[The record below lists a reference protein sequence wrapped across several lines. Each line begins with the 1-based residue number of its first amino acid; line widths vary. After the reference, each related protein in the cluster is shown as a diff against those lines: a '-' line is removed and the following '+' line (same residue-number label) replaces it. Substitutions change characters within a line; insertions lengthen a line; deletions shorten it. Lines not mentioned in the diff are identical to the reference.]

1 MVNPFLSSTHYDTET
16 AIMLERA
23 YITDIGNAVAYTDG
37 DRIFLNTQDNL
48 FKILPAYDDNM
59 LKWLL
64 WHERMHLEL
73 KHHNRF
79 FRYIDEFNK
88 YVEELE
94 KITKTP
100 AEAFS
105 DTAIEIHARRF
116 NVTKDEVNI
125 IMDILVHDWM
135 SSKFPELVET
145 AVNNL
150 AQFRDR
156 NSLKYTFKT
165 NTLEEMLDEY
175 SKFKHKDE
183 EDKKEGEG
191 DGEEKDS
198 EEKKEDSKSKGKGE
212 GKAEDKKEDEPK
224 EEETKDKE
232 KKDKKPSTDKAHAEG
247 GHEDTPREKT
257 GKDTSEVE
265 EKLDEPEPESEQPEL
280 GHHDE
285 TDWSKLDEI
294 DSKEFITE
302 REGNEWVEEINRLK
316 NVKLRLARI
325 TKTLNGLV
333 TDTKVRSY
341 KTPSYMQTGQRTI
354 FKGSKK
360 GKASLY
366 LCFDASGSMGGDM
379 DTFKEII
386 GKAIP
391 QALKTP
397 TTWFS
402 GWAYGDEGRA
412 VMKRCKDPE
421 GRSSDYYKGTFADF
435 MKISADSGY
444 SDDGDRT
451 IEMCFKAEQAGYSP
465 IGITDGGGCLSW
477 STDMLK
483 QLKRTV
489 FVGHSKRWLL
499 AVQKINPNIQVIYT
513 GRECD

>member
-23 YITDIGNAVAYTDG
+23 YVTDIGRAVAYTDG

-79 FRYIDEFNK
+79 FK
-88 YVEELE
+88 YVEEFE
-94 KITKTP
+94 KEMETP
-100 AEAFS
+100 AETFS
-105 DTAIEIHARRF
+105 DADITKHDKKF
-116 NVTKDEVNI
+116 NITKDEVNI

-135 SSKFPELVET
+135 SKKFPELVDT

-156 NSLKYTFKT
+156 NSLSYTFKT
-165 NTLEEMLDEY
+165 HTLEEMLDEY
-175 SKFKHKDE
+175 AKFKHKDE
-183 EDKKEGEG
+183 TDETPGEG
-191 DGEEKDS
+191 DDSEETEEKD
-198 EEKKEDSKSKGKGE
+198 EDSKSKGKGK
-212 GKAEDKKEDEPK
+212 GKAKDKEEDKPKEDEKKEDKK
-224 EEETKDKE
+224 
-232 KKDKKPSTDKAHAEG
+232 KKPSTDKAHAEG
-247 GHEDTPREKT
+247 GHDSTPREKT
-257 GKDTSEVE
+257 GKDESKVTT
-265 EKLDEPEPESEQPEL
+265 EPESEQPEPEAP

-285 TDWSKLDEI
+285 TDWSKLDDI

-302 REGNEWVEEINRLK
+302 SEGNKWVEEINRLK

-325 TKTLNGLV
+325 TTTLNGLV

-341 KTPSYMQTGQRTI
+341 KTPSYMQTGQHTI

-397 TTWFS
+397 TVWFS
-402 GWAYGDEGRA
+402 GYAYREEGRA
-412 VMKRCKDPE
+412 VMRRCHDAE
-421 GRSSDYYKGTFADF
+421 GRDDDYYKGTFADF

-444 SDDGDRT
+444 GDDGDRT
-451 IEMCFKAEQAGYSP
+451 IELCWKAEQLGYSP
-465 IGITDGGGCLSW
+465 IGITDGGGRISW
-477 STDMLK
+477 SVDMIK

-489 FVGHSKRWLL
+489 LVGHSKRWLDG
-499 AVQKINPNIQVIYT
+499 VKKINPNIQIIYT
-513 GRECD
+513 GKECD

>member
-1 MVNPFLSSTHYDTET
+1 MVNPFLSSTNYDTET

-23 YITDIGNAVAYTDG
+23 YVTDIGNAVAYTDG

-79 FRYIDEFNK
+79 FRYLEELSEEDTEDEFQ
-88 YVEELE
+88 
-94 KITKTP
+94 
-100 AEAFS
+100 
-105 DTAIEIHARRF
+105 
-116 NVTKDEVNI
+116 VTKSEVNI

-135 SSKFPELVET
+135 ATKFPELVDT

-156 NSLKYTFKT
+156 NSLSYTFKY

-175 SKFKHKDE
+175 RKFKHKD

-191 DGEEKDS
+191 EGDDS
-198 EEKKEDSKSKGKGE
+198 EETEEKEEDSKSKGKGK
-212 GKAEDKKEDEPK
+212 GKGKDKKEDKKEDEPK
-224 EEETKDKE
+224 EDGDKKE
-232 KKDKKPSTDKAHAEG
+232 DKKKKPSTDKAHAEG
-247 GHEDTPREKT
+247 GHDSTPREKT
-257 GKDTSEVE
+257 GKDTSEIE
-265 EKLDEPEPESEQPEL
+265 TEPESEQPEPEDP
-280 GHHDE
+280 GHHSE

-341 KTPSYMQTGQRTI
+341 KTPSYMQTGQHTI

-360 GKASLY
+360 GHASLY

-397 TTWFS
+397 TVWFS
-402 GWAYGDEGRA
+402 GYAYNEEARNVMRRCHDAEGR
-412 VMKRCKDPE
+412 DD
-421 GRSSDYYKGTFADF
+421 DYYKGTFADF
-435 MKISADSGY
+435 MKIAADSGY

-451 IEMCFKAEQAGYSP
+451 IELCFKAEQLGYSP
-465 IGITDGGGCLSW
+465 IGITDGGGRISW
-477 STDMLK
+477 SVDMIK

-489 FVGHSKRWLL
+489 LVGHSEEWLK
-499 AVQKINPNIQVIYT
+499 AVQKINPSIQIIYT
-513 GRECD
+513 GRGY

>member
-1 MVNPFLSSTHYDTET
+1 MVNPFLSSTNYDTET

-48 FKILPAYDDNM
+48 FKILPAYDDGM

-79 FRYIDEFNK
+79 FK
-88 YVEELE
+88 YVEEFE
-94 KITKTP
+94 KEMETP

-105 DTAIEIHARRF
+105 DGAITLHAKKF
-116 NVTKDEVNI
+116 NITKDEVNI

-175 SKFKHKDE
+175 SKFKHKDD
-183 EDKKEGEG
+183 EDKKEGKGEG
-191 DGEEKDS
+191 DDS
-198 EEKKEDSKSKGKGE
+198 EETEEKEKDSKSKGKGK

-224 EEETKDKE
+224 DDGDKKE
-232 KKDKKPSTDKAHAEG
+232 DKKKPSTDKAHAEG
-247 GHEDTPREKT
+247 GHDTTPREKT
-257 GKDTSEVE
+257 GKDTSEITT
-265 EKLDEPEPESEQPEL
+265 EPESEQPEP

-341 KTPSYMQTGQRTI
+341 KTPSYMQTGQHTI

-397 TTWFS
+397 TVWFS

-412 VMKRCKDPE
+412 VMKRCVDPE
-421 GRSSDYYKGTFADF
+421 GRNDDYYKGTFADF

-451 IEMCFKAEQAGYSP
+451 IEMCFKAEQLGYSP
-465 IGITDGGGCLSW
+465 IGITDGGGRLSW

-489 FVGHSKRWLL
+489 LVGHSKRWLD

>member
-23 YITDIGNAVAYTDG
+23 YVTDIGRAVAYTDG

-48 FKILPAYDDNM
+48 FKILPAYNDDM

-79 FRYIDEFNK
+79 FRYLDE
-88 YVEELE
+88 LS
-94 KITKTP
+94 
-100 AEAFS
+100 AE
-105 DTAIEIHARRF
+105 DTEDKF
-116 NVTKDEVNI
+116 QVTKDEVNI

-135 SSKFPELVET
+135 SKKFPELVDT

-156 NSLKYTFKT
+156 NSLSYTFKT

-175 SKFKHKDE
+175 ARHKHGED
-183 EDKKEGEG
+183 EDKKEG

-198 EEKKEDSKSKGKGE
+198 EEDKEDEDSESKGKG
-212 GKAEDKKEDEPK
+212 KAKEDKPKEDESKGEDKKK
-224 EEETKDKE
+224 EEKAPTE
-232 KKDKKPSTDKAHAEG
+232 KPHAEG
-247 GHEDTPREKT
+247 GHDRTPREKT
-257 GKDTSEVE
+257 GKDESKITT
-265 EKLDEPEPESEQPEL
+265 EPESEQPEPEAP
-280 GHHDE
+280 GHHSE

-341 KTPSYMQTGQRTI
+341 KTPSYMQTGQHTI

-360 GKASLY
+360 GRASLY
-366 LCFDASGSMGGDM
+366 LCFDASGSMSSDM

-397 TTWFS
+397 TVWFS
-402 GWAYGDEGRA
+402 GYAYREEGRA
-412 VMKRCKDPE
+412 VMRRCKDPE

-435 MKISADSGY
+435 MHIAADSGY
-444 SDDGDRT
+444 TDDGDRT
-451 IEMCFKAEQAGYSP
+451 IEMCFKAEQLGYSP

-477 STDMLK
+477 SIDMLK

-489 FVGHSKRWLL
+489 LVGHSKGWLD
-499 AVQKINPNIQVIYT
+499 AAQKVNPNIQVIYT

>member
-23 YITDIGNAVAYTDG
+23 YVTDIGNAVAYTDG

-48 FKILPAYDDNM
+48 FRILPAYDDNM
-59 LKWLL
+59 LKGLL

-73 KHHNRF
+73 RHHNRF
-79 FRYIDEFNK
+79 FKYLEELSTEDTEDEFQ
-88 YVEELE
+88 
-94 KITKTP
+94 
-100 AEAFS
+100 
-105 DTAIEIHARRF
+105 
-116 NVTKDEVNI
+116 VTKSEVNI

-135 SSKFPELVET
+135 SKKFPELVET

-156 NSLKYTFKT
+156 NSLSYTFKH

-175 SKFKHKDE
+175 KKFKHGED

-191 DGEEKDS
+191 EGDDS
-198 EEKKEDSKSKGKGE
+198 EETEEDEDSKSKGKGKAK
-212 GKAEDKKEDEPK
+212 GKAKDKKEDEPK
-224 EEETKDKE
+224 EDEPKDSKG
-232 KKDKKPSTDKAHAEG
+232 KGDTDKAHAEG
-247 GHEDTPREKT
+247 GHDSAPRAKT
-257 GKDTSEVE
+257 GKDTSEIE
-265 EKLDEPEPESEQPEL
+265 TEPESEQPEPEAP
-280 GHHDE
+280 GHHSE
-285 TDWSKLDEI
+285 TDWSKLDDI
-294 DSKEFITE
+294 DTKEFITE
-302 REGNEWVEEINRLK
+302 HEGNEWVEEINRLK

-341 KTPSYMQTGQRTI
+341 KTPSYMMTGQHTI

-360 GKASLY
+360 GHASLY

-391 QALKTP
+391 QAMKTP
-397 TTWFS
+397 TVWFS
-402 GWAYGDEGRA
+402 GYAYREEGRA
-412 VMKRCKDPE
+412 IMRRCADPE
-421 GRSSDYYKGTFADF
+421 GRDDDYYKGTFADF
-435 MKISADSGY
+435 MHISADSGY

-451 IEMCFKAEQAGYSP
+451 IEMCFKAEQLGYSP
-465 IGITDGGGCLSW
+465 IGITDGGGRISW
-477 STDMLK
+477 SVNMIK

-489 FVGHSKRWLL
+489 LVGHSEEWLK
-499 AVQKINPNIQVIYT
+499 AVQKINPNIQIIYT
-513 GRECD
+513 GRRY

>member
-1 MVNPFLSSTHYDTET
+1 MVNPFLSSTNYDTET

-23 YITDIGNAVAYTDG
+23 YVTDIGNAVAYTDG

-48 FKILPAYDDNM
+48 FKILPAYDDGM

-79 FRYIDEFNK
+79 FRYLEELSEEDTEDEFQ
-88 YVEELE
+88 
-94 KITKTP
+94 
-100 AEAFS
+100 
-105 DTAIEIHARRF
+105 
-116 NVTKDEVNI
+116 VTKSEVNI

-135 SSKFPELVET
+135 SKKFPELVDT

-156 NSLKYTFKT
+156 NSLSYTFKT

-175 SKFKHKDE
+175 ARHKHGED
-183 EDKKEGEG
+183 EDKKEG

-198 EEKKEDSKSKGKGE
+198 EEDKEDEDSESKGKG
-212 GKAEDKKEDEPK
+212 KAKEDKPKEDESKGEDKKK
-224 EEETKDKE
+224 EEKAPTE
-232 KKDKKPSTDKAHAEG
+232 KPHAEG
-247 GHEDTPREKT
+247 GHDRTPREKT
-257 GKDTSEVE
+257 GKDESKITT
-265 EKLDEPEPESEQPEL
+265 EPESEQPEPEAP
-280 GHHDE
+280 GHHSE

-341 KTPSYMQTGQRTI
+341 KTPSYMQTGQHTI

-360 GKASLY
+360 GRASLY
-366 LCFDASGSMGGDM
+366 LCFDASGSMSSDM

-397 TTWFS
+397 TVWFS
-402 GWAYGDEGRA
+402 GYAYREEGRA
-412 VMKRCKDPE
+412 VMRRCKDPE

-435 MKISADSGY
+435 MHIAADSGY
-444 SDDGDRT
+444 TDDGDRT
-451 IEMCFKAEQAGYSP
+451 IEMCFKAEQLGYSP

-477 STDMLK
+477 SIDMLK

-489 FVGHSKRWLL
+489 LVGHSKGWLD
-499 AVQKINPNIQVIYT
+499 AAQKVNPNIQVIYT

>member
-23 YITDIGNAVAYTDG
+23 YVTDIGRAVAYTDG

-48 FKILPAYDDNM
+48 FKILPAYNDDM

-79 FRYIDEFNK
+79 FRYLDELS
-88 YVEELE
+88 EE
-94 KITKTP
+94 
-100 AEAFS
+100 
-105 DTAIEIHARRF
+105 DTEDKF
-116 NVTKDEVNI
+116 QVTKDEVNI

-175 SKFKHKDE
+175 RKFKHKDDE
-183 EDKKEGEG
+183 GEGEG

-198 EEKKEDSKSKGKGE
+198 EEKKEDEDSKSKGKSK
-212 GKAEDKKEDEPK
+212 GKTKEDEPK
-224 EEETKDKE
+224 DDGDKKE
-232 KKDKKPSTDKAHAEG
+232 DKKKPSTDKAHAEG

-257 GKDTSEVE
+257 GEDTSEVE
-265 EKLDEPEPESEQPEL
+265 EKLDEPEPESEQEVDP

-285 TDWSKLDEI
+285 TDWSKLEDL

-302 REGNEWVEEINRLK
+302 SEGNRWVEEINALK
-316 NVKLRLARI
+316 NAKIRLARI

-341 KTPSYMQTGQRTI
+341 KTPSYMQTGQHTI

-360 GKASLY
+360 GHASLY

-391 QALKTP
+391 QAMKTP

-402 GWAYGDEGRA
+402 GWAYRDEGRA
-412 VMKRCKDPE
+412 VMKRCVDPE
-421 GRSSDYYKGTFADF
+421 GRSDDYYKGTFADF
-435 MKISADSGY
+435 MNIMADSGY

-451 IEMCFKAEQAGYSP
+451 IELCWKAEQAGYSP

-499 AVQKINPNIQVIYT
+499 AVQKVNPNIQIIYT
-513 GRECD
+513 GRESD

>member
-23 YITDIGNAVAYTDG
+23 YVTDIGRAVAYTDG

-79 FRYIDEFNK
+79 FRYLEELSEEDTEDEFQ
-88 YVEELE
+88 
-94 KITKTP
+94 
-100 AEAFS
+100 
-105 DTAIEIHARRF
+105 
-116 NVTKDEVNI
+116 VTKSEVNI

-135 SSKFPELVET
+135 SKKFPELVET

-156 NSLKYTFKT
+156 NSLSYTFKH

-175 SKFKHKDE
+175 RKFKHGED

-191 DGEEKDS
+191 EGDDS
-198 EEKKEDSKSKGKGE
+198 EETEEDEDSKSTGKGKG
-212 GKAEDKKEDEPK
+212 KVKDTEDKKEEDEPK
-224 EEETKDKE
+224 DDKKKE
-232 KKDKKPSTDKAHAEG
+232 DKKKDSTDKAHAEG
-247 GHEDTPREKT
+247 GHDSTPREKT
-257 GKDTSEVE
+257 GKDTSEVTT
-265 EKLDEPEPESEQPEL
+265 EPESEQPEPEAP

-285 TDWSKLDEI
+285 TDWSKLDDI

-302 REGNEWVEEINRLK
+302 HEGNEWVEEINRLK

-341 KTPSYMQTGQRTI
+341 KTPSYMQTGQHTI

-360 GKASLY
+360 GRASLY

-397 TTWFS
+397 TVWFS
-402 GWAYGDEGRA
+402 GFAYREEGRA
-412 VMKRCKDPE
+412 VMRRCVDPE
-421 GRSSDYYKGTFADF
+421 GRDDDYYKGTFADF
-435 MKISADSGY
+435 MHISADSGY

-451 IEMCFKAEQAGYSP
+451 IEMCFKAEQLGYSP
-465 IGITDGGGCLSW
+465 IGITDGGGRISW
-477 STDMLK
+477 SVDMIK

-489 FVGHSKRWLL
+489 LVGHSERWLKE
-499 AVQKINPNIQVIYT
+499 VQKINPNIQIIYT
-513 GRECD
+513 GRGY

>member
-1 MVNPFLSSTHYDTET
+1 MVNPFLSSTNYDTET

-23 YITDIGNAVAYTDG
+23 YVTDIGNAVAYTDG

-79 FRYIDEFNK
+79 FRYLEELSEEDTEDEFQ
-88 YVEELE
+88 
-94 KITKTP
+94 
-100 AEAFS
+100 
-105 DTAIEIHARRF
+105 
-116 NVTKDEVNI
+116 VTKNEVNI

-135 SSKFPELVET
+135 SKKFPELVET

-156 NSLKYTFKT
+156 NSLSYTFKH

-175 SKFKHKDE
+175 RKFKHGED

-191 DGEEKDS
+191 EGKETEEK
-198 EEKKEDSKSKGKGE
+198 EEDSKSKGKGKSKGE
-212 GKAEDKKEDEPK
+212 TKDKKEDEPK
-224 EEETKDKE
+224 DSKGKGD
-232 KKDKKPSTDKAHAEG
+232 TDKAHAEG
-247 GHEDTPREKT
+247 GHDSTPRAKT

-265 EKLDEPEPESEQPEL
+265 TEPESEQPEPEAP

-285 TDWSKLDEI
+285 TDWSKLDDI

-302 REGNEWVEEINRLK
+302 HEGNEWVEEINRLK

-341 KTPSYMQTGQRTI
+341 KTPSYMQTGQHTI

-360 GKASLY
+360 GHASLY

-397 TTWFS
+397 TVWFS
-402 GWAYGDEGRA
+402 GYAYREEGRA
-412 VMKRCKDPE
+412 VMRRCVDPE
-421 GRSSDYYKGTFADF
+421 GRDDDYYKGTFADF
-435 MKISADSGY
+435 MHISADSGY

-451 IEMCFKAEQAGYSP
+451 IEMCFKAEQLGYSP
-465 IGITDGGGCLSW
+465 IGITDGGGRLSW
-477 STDMLK
+477 SVDMIK

-489 FVGHSKRWLL
+489 LVGHSERWLKE
-499 AVQKINPNIQVIYT
+499 VQKINPNIQIIYT
-513 GRECD
+513 GRRY

>member
-23 YITDIGNAVAYTDG
+23 YVTDIGRAVAYTDG

-79 FRYIDEFNK
+79 FK
-88 YVEELE
+88 YVEEFE
-94 KITKTP
+94 KEMETS
-100 AEAFS
+100 AETFS
-105 DTAIEIHARRF
+105 DGAITLHAKKF
-116 NVTKDEVNI
+116 NITKDEVNI

-135 SSKFPELVET
+135 SKKFPELVET

-175 SKFKHKDE
+175 ARHKHG

-191 DGEEKDS
+191 DGDDSKETEEKD
-198 EEKKEDSKSKGKGE
+198 EDSKSKGKGK
-212 GKAEDKKEDEPK
+212 GKGKDKEEDEPK
-224 EEETKDKE
+224 EDK
-232 KKDKKPSTDKAHAEG
+232 KKKPSTGKAHAEG
-247 GHEDTPREKT
+247 GHGTTPREKT
-257 GKDTSEVE
+257 GKDESKVTT
-265 EKLDEPEPESEQPEL
+265 EPESEQPEPEAP

-285 TDWSKLDEI
+285 TDWSKLDDI

-302 REGNEWVEEINRLK
+302 REGDEWVGEINRLK

-341 KTPSYMQTGQRTI
+341 KTPSYMQTGQHTI

-360 GKASLY
+360 GHASLY
-366 LCFDASGSMGGDM
+366 LCFDASGSMSGDM

-397 TTWFS
+397 TVWFS
-402 GWAYGDEGRA
+402 GYAYRDEGRA
-412 VMKRCKDPE
+412 VMKRCRDPE
-421 GRSSDYYKGTFADF
+421 GRDDDYYKGTFADF

-451 IEMCFKAEQAGYSP
+451 IEMCFKAEQLGYSP
-465 IGITDGGGCLSW
+465 IGITDGGGRISW
-477 STDMLK
+477 STNMIK

-489 FVGHSKRWLL
+489 LVGHSEDWLKS
-499 AVQKINPNIQVIYT
+499 VQKINPNIQIIYT
-513 GRECD
+513 GRGY

>member
-1 MVNPFLSSTHYDTET
+1 MVNPFLSSTNYDTET

-79 FRYIDEFNK
+79 FRYLEELSEEDTEDEFQ
-88 YVEELE
+88 
-94 KITKTP
+94 
-100 AEAFS
+100 
-105 DTAIEIHARRF
+105 
-116 NVTKDEVNI
+116 VTKSEVNI

-135 SSKFPELVET
+135 SKKFPELVDT

-156 NSLKYTFKT
+156 NSLSYTFKY

-175 SKFKHKDE
+175 RKFKHKDE

-198 EEKKEDSKSKGKGE
+198 EEKKEDKDSKSKGKGK
-212 GKAEDKKEDEPK
+212 GKTKDKKEDEPK
-224 EEETKDKE
+224 DDGDTKEKDK
-232 KKDKKPSTDKAHAEG
+232 KKPSTDKAHAEG
-247 GHEDTPREKT
+247 GHDSTPKEKT
-257 GKDTSEVE
+257 GKDESKVTS
-265 EKLDEPEPESEQPEL
+265 EPESEQPEPEAP

-341 KTPSYMQTGQRTI
+341 KTPSYMQTGQHTI

-360 GKASLY
+360 GHASLY

-391 QALKTP
+391 QAMKTP

-402 GWAYGDEGRA
+402 GWTHKDEGRA
-412 VMKRCKDPE
+412 VMKRCHDPE
-421 GRSSDYYKGTFADF
+421 GRSDDYYKGTFADF
-435 MKISADSGY
+435 MHIVADSGY

-451 IEMCFKAEQAGYSP
+451 IELCFKAEQLGYSP
-465 IGITDGGGCLSW
+465 IGVTDGGGRISW
-477 STDMLK
+477 SVDMIK

-489 FVGHSKRWLL
+489 LVGHSERWLKE
-499 AVQKINPNIQVIYT
+499 VQKINPNIQIIYT

>member
-23 YITDIGNAVAYTDG
+23 YVTDIGRAVAYTDG

-79 FRYIDEFNK
+79 FK
-88 YVEELE
+88 YVEEFE
-94 KITKTP
+94 KEMETP
-100 AEAFS
+100 AETFS
-105 DTAIEIHARRF
+105 DGAITLHAKKF
-116 NVTKDEVNI
+116 NITKDEVNI

-135 SSKFPELVET
+135 SKKFPELVDT

-156 NSLKYTFKT
+156 NSLSYTFKT
-165 NTLEEMLDEY
+165 HTLEEMLDEY
-175 SKFKHKDE
+175 AKFKHKDE
-183 EDKKEGEG
+183 TDETPGEG
-191 DGEEKDS
+191 DDSEETEEKD
-198 EEKKEDSKSKGKGE
+198 EDSKSKGKGK
-212 GKAEDKKEDEPK
+212 GKAKDKEEDKPKEDEKKEDKK
-224 EEETKDKE
+224 
-232 KKDKKPSTDKAHAEG
+232 KKPSTDKAHAEG
-247 GHEDTPREKT
+247 GHDSTPREKT
-257 GKDTSEVE
+257 GKDESKVTT
-265 EKLDEPEPESEQPEL
+265 EPESEQPEPEAP

-285 TDWSKLDEI
+285 TDWSKLDDI

-302 REGNEWVEEINRLK
+302 SEGNKWVEEINRLK

-325 TKTLNGLV
+325 TTTLNGLV

-341 KTPSYMQTGQRTI
+341 KTPSYMQTGQHTI

-397 TTWFS
+397 TVWFS
-402 GWAYGDEGRA
+402 GYAYREEGRA
-412 VMKRCKDPE
+412 VMRRCHDAE
-421 GRSSDYYKGTFADF
+421 GRDDDYYKGTFADF

-444 SDDGDRT
+444 GDDGDRT
-451 IEMCFKAEQAGYSP
+451 IELCWKAEQLGYSP
-465 IGITDGGGCLSW
+465 IGITDGGGRISW
-477 STDMLK
+477 SVDMIK

-489 FVGHSKRWLL
+489 LVGHSKRWLDG
-499 AVQKINPNIQVIYT
+499 VKKINPNIQIIYT
-513 GRECD
+513 GKECD

>member
-1 MVNPFLSSTHYDTET
+1 MVNPFLSSTNYDTET

-23 YITDIGNAVAYTDG
+23 YVTNIGKAVAYTDG

-48 FKILPAYDDNM
+48 FKILPAYDDGM

-79 FRYIDEFNK
+79 FRYLDELSEENTEDEFQ
-88 YVEELE
+88 
-94 KITKTP
+94 
-100 AEAFS
+100 
-105 DTAIEIHARRF
+105 
-116 NVTKDEVNI
+116 VTKDEVNI

-135 SSKFPELVET
+135 SNKFPELVDT

-156 NSLKYTFKT
+156 NSLSYTFKH

-175 SKFKHKDE
+175 RKFKHKDD

-191 DGEEKDS
+191 EGEEEDS
-198 EEKKEDSKSKGKGE
+198 EETKEEDSKSKGKSK
-212 GKAEDKKEDEPK
+212 GKTKDKDKKEDKAKDDGDKK
-224 EEETKDKE
+224 EDK
-232 KKDKKPSTDKAHAEG
+232 KKPSTDKAHAEG
-247 GHEDTPREKT
+247 GHDSTPREKT
-257 GKDTSEVE
+257 GKDTSEVTT
-265 EKLDEPEPESEQPEL
+265 EPESEQPEPEAP
-280 GHHDE
+280 GHHSE

-302 REGNEWVEEINRLK
+302 REGNEWVAEINRLK
-316 NVKLRLARI
+316 NVKLRLAKI

-341 KTPSYMQTGQRTI
+341 KTPSYMQTGQHTI

-360 GKASLY
+360 GHASLY
-366 LCFDASGSMGGDM
+366 LCFDASGSMSGDM

-391 QALKTP
+391 QAMKTP
-397 TTWFS
+397 TVWFS
-402 GWAYGDEGRA
+402 GWAYKDEGRA
-412 VMKRCKDPE
+412 VMRRCIDPE
-421 GRSSDYYKGTFADF
+421 GRDSDYYKGTFADF
-435 MKISADSGY
+435 MNISADSGY

-451 IEMCFKAEQAGYSP
+451 IEMCFKAEQLGYSP
-465 IGITDGGGCLSW
+465 IGVTDGGGCLSW
-477 STDMLK
+477 SVDMLQ

-489 FVGHSKRWLL
+489 LVGHSEDWLK
-499 AVQKINPNIQVIYT
+499 AVRKINPNVQIIYT
-513 GRECD
+513 GRGY